1 METVLRKVSIV
12 WTIATGQGRTNERIA
27 GINAPRHTPVTLD
40 NPIAI
45 SAYYVGA
52 VFGISCITK
61 ANASIAAVRIYGSL
75 DGTRWPA
82 PGDAGEALIVMNK
95 DLAAGQSALRYPIG
109 ISSAIG
115 TELAPRLL
123 PRFLMLEYT
132 AAGTAGMQ
140 LALAVTATFIGSP
153 PCGGEPD
160 DYAGD
165 GD

>member
-1 METVLRKVSIV
+1 METVLRKVSII
-12 WTIATGQGRTNERIA
+12 WTVATGQARLNERIA
-27 GINAPRHTPVTLD
+27 GINAPRHTPITID
-40 NPIAI
+40 NPIAV

-52 VFGISCITK
+52 VFGISCVQK
-61 ANASIAAVRIYGSL
+61 VNASLSAVRIYGSL
-75 DGTRWPA
+75 DPARWPD
-82 PGDAGEALIVMNK
+82 PGDASEALVTMNK
-95 DLAAGQSALRYPIG
+95 DLAVGASVIRYPIG

-132 AAGTAGMQ
+132 VAGSAGLQ
-140 LALAVTATFIGSP
+140 LALAIRGTFIGTP
-153 PCGGEPD
+153 PFGGEPD

>member
-1 METVLRKVSIV
+1 VETVLRKISVV
-12 WTIATGQGRTNERIA
+12 WAVMAGQARTNERVA
-27 GINAPRHTPVTLD
+27 GIVAPRHANGVGN

-52 VFGISCITK
+52 VFGISCVK
-61 ANASIAAVRIYGSL
+61 KVNASLSAVRIYGSL
-75 DGTRWPA
+75 DAARWP
-82 PGDAGEALIVMNK
+82 DAGEASEAMVTMNK
-95 DLAAGQSALRYPIG
+95 DLAQGASVIRYPIG

-115 TELAPRLL
+115 TELAPRML

-132 AAGTAGMQ
+132 VAGAAGLQ
-140 LALAVTATFIGSP
+140 LALEIRATFIGSP
-153 PCGGEPD
+153 PFGGEPD

>member
-1 METVLRKVSIV
+1 MIWTV
-12 WTIATGQGRTNERIA
+12 ATGQPRLNERQA
-27 GINAPRHTPVTLD
+27 GINAPRHTPITVD

-52 VFGISCITK
+52 VFGISCVTK
-61 ANASIAAVRIYGSL
+61 RNASLSAVRIYGSL
-75 DGTRWPA
+75 DPTRWPDA
-82 PGDAGEALIVMNK
+82 GDASEAMVTMNK
-95 DLAAGQSALRYPIG
+95 DLAEGASSLRYPIG

-132 AAGTAGMQ
+132 VAGAAGLQ
-140 LALAVTATFIGSP
+140 LALAIRATFIGTP
-153 PCGGEPD
+153 PFGGEPD